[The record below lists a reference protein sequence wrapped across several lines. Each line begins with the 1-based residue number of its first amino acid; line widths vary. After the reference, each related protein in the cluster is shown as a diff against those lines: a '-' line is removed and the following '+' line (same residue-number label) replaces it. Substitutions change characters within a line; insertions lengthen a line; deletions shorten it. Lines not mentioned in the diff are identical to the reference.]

1 MGALDPDVLTWVW
14 LVPAAAAATTAVAV
28 HRWRLVAVAGGV
40 GALTGWL
47 AGLSGGS
54 VAVQVIVVVVV
65 ATTGAAVAARY
76 RALVRRG
83 SGLPPGTGGGRLVG
97 MTGTITHHGGS
108 GDARVSLLGDEWRV
122 AGDTDRLA
130 EGDRVRVTGV
140 EGVALVVTRVPAP
153 APDPRTDPTTDDATR
168 SQTQDGVT

>member
-14 LVPAAAAATTAVAV
+14 LAPAVAAAATAVAV
-28 HRWRLVAVAGGV
+28 RRWRLVAAAVAV

-54 VAVQVIVVVVV
+54 VAVQAIVAVVV
-65 ATTGAAVAARY
+65 ATVVGAVAARY
-76 RALVRRG
+76 LALVRRG

-97 MTGTITHHGGS
+97 MTGTITHHDRAGN
-108 GDARVSLLGDEWRV
+108 ARVSLLGGEEWRV
-122 AGDTDRLA
+122 AGGTHQLA
-130 EGDRVRVTGV
+130 EGDRVRVTAV
-140 EGVALVVTRVPAP
+140 EGVALVVTPVPA
-153 APDPRTDPTTDDATR
+153 ADPDPATDDATR